1 MQWHPRNAPSKLPW
15 TDHPR
20 KTSLSLSQLESGGQ
34 GLRRIIE
41 LGKDSKEDEG
51 RNITQIHQ
59 MFESE
64 RALKPTEQAP
74 IFIDEKTKPQRR
86 PVTHQVSLKLESLN
100 SISGL
105 LDQCSL
111 GPRPLMCPP
120 SAMAKALVVCP
131 HPGHAPCLH
140 PYGFLCVQQTTDG
153 WTCTFMNLDFST
165 PLCLPCAV
173 PPA

>member
-1 MQWHPRNAPSKLPW
+1 
-15 TDHPR
+15 
-20 KTSLSLSQLESGGQ
+20 
-34 GLRRIIE
+34 
-41 LGKDSKEDEG
+41 
-51 RNITQIHQ
+51 

-120 SAMAKALVVCP
+120 SAMAKPLVVCP
-131 HPGHAPCLH
+131 RPGHAPCLH
-140 PYGFLCVQQTTDG
+140 PYGSLCVQPNHRWVNLHVHELRLLHTSLPSVC
-153 WTCTFMNLDFST
+153 CTPCLGCVLLPIPNL
-165 PLCLPCAV
+165 
-173 PPA
+173 